1 MSGVNHSKFS
11 SLFVVSTAILPI
23 ILFIFILLLT
33 SLFMTGCA
41 RYEIFVPEHIHLD
54 PPPEEVT
61 IEQLLFDYMT
71 DEVGADVK
79 YKDKNIL
86 LSEVEV
92 EEVVT
97 SYYPARSDVY
107 GYTYLYVDYFLS
119 GGCKFTLK
127 DFELMQNVQVGY
139 ILNLVGTC
147 NGLPDGVVVIT
158 DCWAESIV
166 GDLGTSNIIIGAY

>member
-41 RYEIFVPEHIHLD
+41 RYEIFVPEYIHLD

-71 DEVGADVK
+71 DEVGADAK
-79 YKDKNIL
+79 YKDKKIL

-92 EEVVT
+92 KEVVT
-97 SYYPARSDVY
+97 SYYAVRR
-107 GYTYLYVDYFLS
+107 
-119 GGCKFTLK
+119 
-127 DFELMQNVQVGY
+127 
-139 ILNLVGTC
+139 
-147 NGLPDGVVVIT
+147 
-158 DCWAESIV
+158 
-166 GDLGTSNIIIGAY
+166 